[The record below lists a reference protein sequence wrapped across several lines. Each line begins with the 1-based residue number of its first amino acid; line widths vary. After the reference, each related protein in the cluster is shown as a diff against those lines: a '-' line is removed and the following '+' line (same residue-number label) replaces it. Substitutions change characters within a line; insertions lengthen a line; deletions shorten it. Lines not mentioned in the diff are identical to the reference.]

1 MPCKYLQG
9 IFFYCVVTMTKYLLF
24 LVCALFILPLQVLA
38 APPQGELDAL
48 TRPHAGR
55 IVHSSSYDRSGG
67 NADLRPIEAR
77 QTLTILDYQG
87 AGTIRRWWLTVAPFN
102 NTPLQRQLIIRC
114 YWDNETT
121 PSVEV
126 PLGDF
131 FGVGFGQYHQY
142 ISPPLNMT
150 SGGYNCYW
158 AMPFRR
164 HARITVENRS
174 TRRVDALYYN
184 LDIETAKPP
193 TPLLYFHAQ
202 FRRTQP
208 TPGQSVTILNATGRG
223 HYVGTVLSM
232 QSLRGRNFGFLEG
245 DERVFVDGEKSPSI
259 IGTGTEDYF
268 SSGWYFNTGV
278 YAAPYHGLTI
288 KDDERARISAYRWHI
303 PDPIPFEK
311 SLNFTIEHGAE
322 NNATRSDYS
331 SVAFWYQTH
340 PRAPFPP
347 LPADLLPSEASPVPR
362 TPGLIEAEA
371 LKARDENGGSIGAPK
386 VEAQDMGSYDGDWS
400 DLKQLFCKADAIG
413 QRILL
418 PLNVEKAG
426 SYELIGY
433 FTRAK
438 DYGDVRL
445 KINERALEP
454 IVRGYAEK
462 VSRSAAISFGRVE
475 LKAGINLI
483 ELEIVG
489 RDARSMGYYIGIDGF
504 LLKP

>member
-1 MPCKYLQG
+1 M
-9 IFFYCVVTMTKYLLF
+9 MTKHFAF
-24 LVCALFILPLQVLA
+24 LVCALSVLVSQVLA
-38 APPQGELDAL
+38 DDLDAL
-48 TRPHAGR
+48 TRPHSGR

-67 NADLRPIEAR
+67 NADLRPIEAG
-77 QTLTILDYQG
+77 QTLPLLDYNG
-87 AGTIRRWWLTVAPFN
+87 AGTIRRWWVTVAPFN
-102 NTPLQRQLIIRC
+102 NPELQRQLIIRC

-174 TRRVDALYYN
+174 KRRCDALYYN
-184 LDIETAKPP
+184 IDLETAKPP

-202 FRRTQP
+202 FRRVQP
-208 TPGQSVTILNATGRG
+208 TLGQPVTILKATGRG

-232 QSLRGRNFGFLEG
+232 QSLRGRNLGFLEG
-245 DERVFVDGEKSPSI
+245 DERVFVDGETQPSI

-268 SSGWYFNTGV
+268 SSGWYFNSGT

-311 SLNFTIEHGAE
+311 SLNFTIEHGAR
-322 NNATRSDYS
+322 NDAPRTDYC

-347 LPADLLPSEASPVPR
+347 LPTDLLPIEAPPVPK
-362 TPGLIEAEA
+362 TAGLNEAES
-371 LKARDENGGSIGAPK
+371 LKAMPALDINGQALPLAPI
-386 VEAQDMGSYDGDWS
+386 ESQEMGGFDGDWS
-400 DLKQLFCKADAIG
+400 DLKHLWWKATAVG
-413 QRILL
+413 QRMVL
-418 PLNVEKAG
+418 PLSVEKAG

-445 KINERALEP
+445 KINGQTLEP
-454 IVRGYAEK
+454 IVRGYNLN
-462 VSRSAAISFGRVE
+462 VSRSEPISFGRVE
-475 LKAGINLI
+475 LKAGVNPI

-489 RDARSMGYYIGIDGF
+489 RDARSTDYYVGIDGF